1 MITKELVQNKLKHL
15 SKLVEKT
22 EPEELQSELFTSGQ
36 MDLYSMMVMVD
47 EDWDKLSREEIR
59 EVMERSNQIWKER
72 KWIESGKVDNLEEAK
87 YRALVIDYLK
97 RGEKINAIK
106 VYKTNKN
113 SSFIKP
119 TPEQQKIRGLPHT
132 PPACDLLFSGF
143 R

>member
-1 MITKELVQNKLKHL
+1 MVTKKLIQNKLKHL

-22 EPEELQSELFTSGQ
+22 EPKKESMDLFTSGQ
-36 MDLYSMMVMVD
+36 MDVYSMMVMVD
-47 EDWDKLSREEIR
+47 EDWDKLSREEVR

-106 VYKTNKN
+106 IYRTNKG
-113 SSFIKP
+113 SSLREAKDYVDALIVVLQ
-119 TPEQQKIRGLPHT
+119 EEGSLPK
-132 PPACDLLFSGF
+132 
-143 R
+143 

>member
-1 MITKELVQNKLKHL
+1 MVTKKLIQNKLKHL

-22 EPEELQSELFTSGQ
+22 EPKEENMDLFTSGQ

-47 EDWDKLSREEIR
+47 EDWDKLSREEVR

-87 YRALVIDYLK
+87 YRGLVIDYLK

-106 VYKTNKN
+106 IYRTNKG
-113 SSFIKP
+113 SSLREAKDYVDALIVVLQ
-119 TPEQQKIRGLPHT
+119 EEGSLPK
-132 PPACDLLFSGF
+132 
-143 R
+143 

>member
-1 MITKELVQNKLKHL
+1 LVTKKLIQNKLKHL

-47 EDWDKLSREEIR
+47 EDWDKLSREEVR

-106 VYKTNKN
+106 IYRTNKG
-113 SSFIKP
+113 SSLREAKDYVDALIVVLQ
-119 TPEQQKIRGLPHT
+119 EEGSLPK
-132 PPACDLLFSGF
+132 
-143 R
+143 

>member
-1 MITKELVQNKLKHL
+1 MVTKKLIQNKLKHL

-22 EPEELQSELFTSGQ
+22 EPKEENMDLFTSGQ

-47 EDWDKLSREEIR
+47 EDWDKLSREEVR

-106 VYKTNKN
+106 IYRTNKG
-113 SSFIKP
+113 SSLRDAKNYVDALLKVLQ
-119 TPEQQKIRGLPHT
+119 EEGSLPK
-132 PPACDLLFSGF
+132 
-143 R
+143 

>member
-1 MITKELVQNKLKHL
+1 MVTKKLIQNKLKHL

-47 EDWDKLSREEIR
+47 EDWDKLSREEVR

-72 KWIESGKVDNLEEAK
+72 KWIESGRVDNLEEAK
-87 YRALVIDYLK
+87 YRGLIIDYLK

-106 VYKTNKN
+106 IYRTNKG
-113 SSFIKP
+113 SSLREAKDYVDALIVVLQ
-119 TPEQQKIRGLPHT
+119 EEGSLPK
-132 PPACDLLFSGF
+132 
-143 R
+143 

>member
-1 MITKELVQNKLKHL
+1 MVTKKLIQNKLKHL

-22 EPEELQSELFTSGQ
+22 EPKEENMDLFTSGQ

-47 EDWDKLSREEIR
+47 EDWDKLSREEVR

-87 YRALVIDYLK
+87 YRGLVIDYLK

-106 VYKTNKN
+106 IYRTNTG
-113 SSFIKP
+113 SSLRQAKDYVDALLKVLQ
-119 TPEQQKIRGLPHT
+119 EEGSLPK
-132 PPACDLLFSGF
+132 
-143 R
+143 

>member
-1 MITKELVQNKLKHL
+1 LVTKKLIQNKLKHL

-22 EPEELQSELFTSGQ
+22 EPKEENMDLFTSGQ

-47 EDWDKLSREEIR
+47 EDWDKLSREEVR

-87 YRALVIDYLK
+87 YRGLVIDYLK

-106 VYKTNKN
+106 IYRTNKG
-113 SSFIKP
+113 SSLREAKDYVDALLKVLQ
-119 TPEQQKIRGLPHT
+119 EEGSLPK
-132 PPACDLLFSGF
+132 
-143 R
+143 

>member
-1 MITKELVQNKLKHL
+1 MVTKKLIQNKLKHL

-47 EDWDKLSREEIR
+47 EDWDKLSREEVR

-106 VYKTNKN
+106 IYRTNKG
-113 SSFIKP
+113 SSLREAKDYVDALIVVLQ
-119 TPEQQKIRGLPHT
+119 EEGSLPK
-132 PPACDLLFSGF
+132 
-143 R
+143 

>member
-1 MITKELVQNKLKHL
+1 LVTKKLIQNKLKHL

-22 EPEELQSELFTSGQ
+22 EPKEENMDLFTSGQ

-87 YRALVIDYLK
+87 YRGLVIDYLK

-106 VYKTNKN
+106 IYRTNKG
-113 SSFIKP
+113 SSLRDAKNYVDALLKVLQ
-119 TPEQQKIRGLPHT
+119 EEGSLPK
-132 PPACDLLFSGF
+132 
-143 R
+143 